1 MLNLQFRYF
10 FAIEKIQKLGR
21 NWAYPEF
28 ALEDDHNGLTGK
40 SESKASNSRLLWYL
54 LQLNQLGWHAY
65 RLKNSKVL
73 LNKVYNIFYKKKNQI
88 KWYFSKHN
96 LKLSRMLPFLGC
108 FKNHSSCSPHH
119 SCWMLHGQ
127 VPVTIIKLIQTNIS
141 YEIIKKLGKS
151 FQSEI
156 FGKIHDFWEIH
167 DFLENTWV
175 L

>member
-1 MLNLQFRYF
+1 M
-10 FAIEKIQKLGR
+10 
-21 NWAYPEF
+21 
-28 ALEDDHNGLTGK
+28 
-40 SESKASNSRLLWYL
+40 
-54 LQLNQLGWHAY
+54 
-65 RLKNSKVL
+65 

-156 FGKIHDFWEIH
+156 FGKIHDFWKYMIFWKIHEFCRIH
-167 DFLENTWV
+167 DFWENTWFFGKV
-175 L
+175 HVIWEKYFTFLENVFNGFPKLWVVCGILR